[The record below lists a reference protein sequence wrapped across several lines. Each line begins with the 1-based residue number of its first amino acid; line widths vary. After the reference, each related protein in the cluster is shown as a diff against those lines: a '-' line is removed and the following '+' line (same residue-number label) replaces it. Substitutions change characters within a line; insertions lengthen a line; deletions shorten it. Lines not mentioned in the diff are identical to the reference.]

1 MYVAEDR
8 ARWRAIGEAY
18 RQQWTVVMM
27 VMVMMMMMM
36 VMMVVVVVVMVMY
49 DVCMMMCVSF
59 CKFVQ
64 KCSNIH
70 TYHSRFI
77 SEGVDEVS

>member
-59 CKFVQ
+59 CKFVHTHR
-64 KCSNIH
+64 NRNVLTYIH
-70 TYHSRFI
+70 ITRALSPK
-77 SEGVDEVS
+77 E